1 MEFPVCFQ
9 FGPVKALLSGDVL
22 SLRHHMPPS
31 FLPFGL
37 SDPVFWSVDFSLS
50 MTWMPVQHQQLGLW
64 TLSPGLFGN
73 AFNDQLLYDY

>member
-1 MEFPVCFQ
+1 
-9 FGPVKALLSGDVL
+9 
-22 SLRHHMPPS
+22 MPPG